1 MSPRPSVIKVAPAQ
15 DATSIQTEHEYQR
28 THDLKDYDF
37 TITKSEELDQVDEV
51 ERVTGEGVFE

>member
-15 DATSIQTEHEYQR
+15 DAISIQTVEHEYQR

-37 TITKSEELDQVDEV
+37 TIPKPEELDEVDEV
-51 ERVTGEGVFE
+51 ERVTGRVF